1 MEDHNDDEM
10 MMMMAMAMT
19 MRMRMMATTKYLN
32 THLSY

>member
-1 MEDHNDDEM
+1 MEDHNDDAM